1 MDTNT
6 DWIMRIDASQLY
18 GGTNMQISIE
28 YCVIWNYE
36 PRALSLKATL
46 EKNFP
51 DVNVQLIKS
60 DGGVFEVMQSDK
72 LIFSKKQTGRF
83 PEDSEI
89 INALK
94 QVWRKPD
101 RLFFPFFWLLPQAPL
116 LRGEGSVSPFQG

>member
-1 MDTNT
+1 M
-6 DWIMRIDASQLY
+6 
-18 GGTNMQISIE
+18 
-28 YCVIWNYE
+28 
-36 PRALSLKATL
+36 KATL

-94 QVWRKPD
+94 QV
-101 RLFFPFFWLLPQAPL
+101 
-116 LRGEGSVSPFQG
+116 